1 VSLMVLKL
9 THQKMQCVGIVSEMK
24 KGVYK
29 RNVICYISS
38 INKGETLMK
47 NFNGLFL
54 SFVLITIMMVGIPIL
69 GAAIAWPENCEQSII
84 IPCLGL
90 E

>member
-1 VSLMVLKL
+1 
-9 THQKMQCVGIVSEMK
+9 
-24 KGVYK
+24 
-29 RNVICYISS
+29 
-38 INKGETLMK
+38 MK

-54 SFVLITIMMVGIPIL
+54 SFVLITIMMVVIPIL
-69 GAAIAWPENCEQSII
+69 GAAIAWPDNCEQSII